1 MTTNHPRRHGRSL
14 ALALLMHMVC
24 LGNAAAADQPKFE
37 DTLAQRLSA
46 CTQCHGDQGRAAPD
60 GYYPR
65 IAGKP
70 AGYLYNQLKHFQRGE
85 RRYDPMT
92 RMVDPLSDDYLWEI
106 ARHFAALEVPYP
118 APVQSPAPADALR
131 RGERL
136 ARHGDPSRNL
146 PACAA
151 CHGAQLTGTTPA
163 TPGLLGL
170 PRDYINA
177 QMGAWQTGARRG
189 AQPDCMADI
198 AQRMEPEDIAA
209 VSAWLSSQP
218 WPAHASPPAQ
228 STTQPPLPCGSH
240 AMTRERP

>member
-1 MTTNHPRRHGRSL
+1 MPSPRISRSL
-14 ALALLMHMVC
+14 CIGLLMHIGC
-24 LGNAAAADQPKFE
+24 LGAALAADAPAFE
-37 DTLAQRLSA
+37 DTLAQRLTA
-46 CTQCHGDQGRAAPD
+46 CTRCHGDQGRAAPD

-85 RRYDPMT
+85 RRYDLMT
-92 RMVDPLSDDYLWEI
+92 QLVDPLSDDYLWEI
-106 ARHFAALEVPYP
+106 ARHFAALDVPYP
-118 APVQSPAPADALR
+118 PPAQGNATVATLK

-136 ARHGDPSRNL
+136 TQHGDPTRQL

-151 CHGAQLTGTTPA
+151 CHGARLTGTTPA

-177 QMGAWQTGARRG
+177 QMGAWQTGARRA

-198 AQRMEPEDIAA
+198 ARRMQPEDIAA

-218 WPAHASPPAQ
+218 WPAKTAIPTQAN
-228 STTQPPLPCGSH
+228 TTPPLKCGSH
-240 AMTRERP
+240 AKAPERP

>member
-1 MTTNHPRRHGRSL
+1 MQTNHPQRSR
-14 ALALLMHMVC
+14 ALLTGILLCVVC
-24 LGNAAAADQPKFE
+24 LGAAVAADGPTFE
-37 DTLAQRLSA
+37 DTLGQRLKA

-70 AGYLYNQLKHFQRGE
+70 AGYLYNQMKHFQRGE
-85 RRYDPMT
+85 RRYDLMT
-92 RMVDPLSDDYLWEI
+92 KMVDPLSDDYLWEI
-106 ARHFAALEVPYP
+106 SRFFSALDVPYSP
-118 APVQSPAPADALR
+118 PVPSTASVETMR

-136 ARHGDPSRNL
+136 AMQGDASRQL

-177 QMGAWQTGARRG
+177 QMGAWRTGARRG

-198 AQRMEPEDIAA
+198 ARRMKPEDIAS
-209 VSAWLSSQP
+209 VSTWLSSQP
-218 WPAHASPPAQ
+218 WPANTRTPTQ
-228 STTQPPLPCGSH
+228 SATTPPLKCGSH
-240 AMTRERP
+240 AQAQERP